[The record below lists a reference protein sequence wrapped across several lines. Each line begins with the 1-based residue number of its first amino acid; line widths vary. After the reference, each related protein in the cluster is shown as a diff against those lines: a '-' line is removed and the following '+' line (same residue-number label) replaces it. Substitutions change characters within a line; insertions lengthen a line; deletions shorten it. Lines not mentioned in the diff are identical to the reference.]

1 MNEKH
6 LFKLAIICS
15 LAGLMGV
22 VAASLMIK
30 TDVSSISS
38 LAEMK
43 EGTYVK
49 ITGNIINIRQTEKAA
64 FLGVKDETGEITIVA
79 FADNKGFIQKEVIP
93 PFLDKGSNVSIE
105 GKVSNYNG
113 MPEILAEKIEA
124 ISF

>member
-6 LFKLAIICS
+6 LFRLALICS
-15 LAGLMGV
+15 LIGLIGV

-30 TDVSSISS
+30 TEISSIAS

-64 FLGVKDETGEITIVA
+64 FLDVGDETGKITIVA
-79 FADNKGFIQKEVIP
+79 FADNKGFIQKDVLP
-93 PFLDKGSNVSIE
+93 AFMDKGSNVSIE
-105 GKVSNYNG
+105 GKVSIYNG
-113 MPEILAEKIEA
+113 NPEILAERIEA